1 MPGKA
6 AAAGEPKSA
15 GAPKAGSSATG
26 LLRTIF
32 SYIARIADERD
43 IDRQLILL
51 ADMGR
56 DLIGADRCTVWLLN
70 PKTDSL
76 WSKVA
81 HGMERITIPTRQGIA
96 GYVATHA
103 EPLII
108 NDPYND
114 GRFDKDVDKRTGY
127 KTQSILALPIQD
139 SHGKTVGV
147 YQAINKITG
156 AKRFTQTDLEH
167 LMLAS
172 TYASKTLEAAMLME
186 EIEATQREVI
196 FTMAEAGEGRSKET
210 GNHVKRVAEYCRL
223 FAVKYGLTKGDT
235 TLLKLAAPMHDIGK
249 IAIPDSI
256 LLKPGKLTEEEWAV
270 MKTHTSLGYGFLK
283 FSERR
288 LLKSAA
294 IIAFQHHER
303 WDGKGYPCGLSGEA
317 IHIYGRICALSDVFD
332 ALGSDRV
339 YKKAWE
345 LERIVSLFQAEQ
357 GRQFD
362 PDLVKVF
369 LAQVDDFVKIRETYR
384 DDLSGAPAATAA
396 PPAPAASAS

>member
-1 MPGKA
+1 MSGKA
-6 AAAGEPKSA
+6 MREPK
-15 GAPKAGSSATG
+15 PAGSSKEARSATE

-32 SYIARIADERD
+32 TYIARIAAERD

-70 PKTDSL
+70 QKTDTL

-81 HGMERITIPTRQGIA
+81 HGVDRITIPTSQGIA

-108 NDPYND
+108 NDPYSD
-114 GRFDKDVDKRTGY
+114 QRFDKEVDKRTGY
-127 KTQSILALPIQD
+127 NTKSILALPIQD
-139 SHGKTVGV
+139 SDGKIVGV
-147 YQAINKITG
+147 YQAINKMTG
-156 AKRFTQTDLEH
+156 TGSFTQTDLEH
-167 LMLAS
+167 LLLAA
-172 TYASKTLEAAMLME
+172 TYAGKTLQAAMLVE

-223 FAVKYGLTKGDT
+223 FGAKYGLSDGEV

-256 LLKPGKLTEEEWAV
+256 LLKPGKLTEEEWAI
-270 MKTHTSLGYGFLK
+270 MKTHTTLGYGFLK

-294 IIAFQHHER
+294 VIAFQHHER
-303 WDGKGYPCGLSGEA
+303 WDGNGYPCGLSAEG
-317 IHIYGRICALSDVFD
+317 INIYGRICALSDVFD

-345 LERIVSLFQAEQ
+345 LERIVSLFKAER
-357 GRQFD
+357 GHQFD
-362 PDLVKVF
+362 PDLVDVF
-369 LAQVDDFVKIRETYR
+369 LAHVEEFHKIGEAYK
-384 DDLSGAPAATAA
+384 DELVSGPPGSVAAT
-396 PPAPAASAS
+396 